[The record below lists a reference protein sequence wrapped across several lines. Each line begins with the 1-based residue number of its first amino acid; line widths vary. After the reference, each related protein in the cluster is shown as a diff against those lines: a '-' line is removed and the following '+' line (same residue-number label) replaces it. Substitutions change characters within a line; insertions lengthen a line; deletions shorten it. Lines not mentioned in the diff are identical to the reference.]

1 MLQQAQPEC
10 ELEPRPAQR
19 DPAGPLGSATTI
31 FSPPAHE
38 PAERLLGLDMLRG
51 VAALC
56 VVALHL
62 QWINADHPRIFA
74 KGFLAVDL
82 FFMLSGYVMAR
93 VYEGRMANGLPS
105 LKFFTARYRRL
116 WPIMAIGGA
125 IGLPRLFLVAPDTTS
140 FAIAAGFNL
149 LLLPIPAK
157 DLAFPLNFPAWS
169 IFFELSVNL
178 IHGLVLW
185 RLGIRWLVVLIAAI
199 IPLTAWAAF
208 HAGTLD
214 VGAHT
219 DDYFIALARAML
231 SYVIGI
237 VLYRW
242 WHDTP
247 SLRVPPLLAFA
258 AMPVLFASSWLFG
271 VNDWP
276 IDLGFIVVVCPL
288 LIAGGLRFRSPAGSA
303 MSSAAVALGAL
314 SFPLYAV
321 HLPVIQGMNMLGF
334 GSIGGGIAALT
345 AGAALTLAADL
356 VGRRRKQRRRATA

>member
-1 MLQQAQPEC
+1 MLEH
-10 ELEPRPAQR
+10 AQR
-19 DPAGPLGSATTI
+19 ERGAGSLPAHHDPAERPEATTVV
-31 FSPPAHE
+31 SARPSRGPAG
-38 PAERLLGLDMLRG
+38 RLLGLDMLRG
-51 VAALC
+51 IAALC

-62 QWINADHPRIFA
+62 QWINTDHPRIFA

-93 VYEGRMANGLPS
+93 TYEGRMASGLSP
-105 LKFFTARYRRL
+105 LKFLAARYRRL

-125 IGLPRLFLVAPDTTS
+125 IGLPHLFLVPPDNAS
-140 FAIAAGFNL
+140 FAVAAGFNL

-169 IFFELSVNL
+169 IFFELTVNL

-185 RLGIRWLVVLIAAI
+185 RLGVRWLAVLIAVL

-219 DDYFIALARAML
+219 DDYYLALARAML

-242 WHDTP
+242 WRDAP
-247 SLRVPPLLAFA
+247 SLRISPLLAFA
-258 AMPVLFASSWLFG
+258 AMPVLFSSSWLFG
-271 VNDWP
+271 VDDWRV
-276 IDLGFIVVVCPL
+276 DLGFIVVVCPL
-288 LIAGGLRFRSPAGSA
+288 LIAGGLRFRSPAGSSL
-303 MSSAAVALGAL
+303 SSAAAAFGAL

-321 HLPVIQGMNMLGF
+321 HLPVIQGMNMLGY

-345 AGAALTLAADL
+345 AGAALTLAAEL
-356 VGRRRKQRRRATA
+356 AGQRRKQRRRATA

>member
-1 MLQQAQPEC
+1 MLQQVQHERGR
-10 ELEPRPAQR
+10 EPPPAHR
-19 DPAGPLGSATTI
+19 DPAGLPEATSAI
-31 FSPPAHE
+31 SSPPTRS

-93 VYEGRMANGLPS
+93 TYEDRMASGLSPLS
-105 LKFFTARYRRL
+105 FFVTRYRRL

-185 RLGIRWLVVLIAAI
+185 RLGVRWLAVLVAAI

-214 VGAHT
+214 LGART

-231 SYVIGI
+231 SYLIGI
-237 VLYRW
+237 VLYRGW
-242 WHDTP
+242 RDAP

-271 VNDWP
+271 VNDWRV
-276 IDLGFIVVVCPL
+276 DLGFIVVVCPL
-288 LIAGGLRFRSPAGSA
+288 LIAGGLRFRSTAGGA
-303 MSSAAVALGAL
+303 LSSAAAAFGAL

-334 GSIGGGIAALT
+334 GSVGGGIAALT
-345 AGAALTLAADL
+345 AGAGLTLVAKFA
-356 VGRRRKQRRRATA
+356 GRRRKRRRKATA